1 MNTRKFMGIFAIA
14 FAFALAGCQ
23 SGGGSTNPTP
33 TTAQSGSG
41 SDGSS
46 TTAAPPAS
54 QSGSGGTTVPPANQ
68 GGDGTTTSPPPAAAY
83 TVSGTVSGSVIAG
96 VTITATPGGV
106 AAVTDD
112 SGNYVLKNLPAGSY
126 AVTSSY
132 SGVTFTPASK
142 TVTVSNGAVT
152 GVNFSD
158 PLQVLKE
165 DTLLYPCP
173 NAVCQKD
180 LITGDEAV
188 AVTPL
193 ATYGQE
199 QPVNVVPFRSGDRI
213 AFVGYNTN
221 GTWVSSLTP
230 GSTPIFAIDGNTNL
244 TADCYSAGDLSSF
257 DVAHTVTDGDIAVVP
272 VECSSPG
279 GGAGVNI
286 FVVKMDGSS
295 YFIRITDDQKIS
307 SSPVFAGV
315 NSTTGVLS
323 VLYIISPF
331 VKGAEPGDSSDSVI
345 WRQEVNTMST
355 PSLVGAPTIFAT
367 KVVDDARGLS
377 VNAARTKVAF
387 VRSVRGGHH
396 IFVKGLAKDSAPA
409 VDLGPGD
416 NPYWSLQQIG
426 SSSLILYSKD
436 GQLYAVSPDGTRR
449 FSVPTPSNPWGA
461 LVNVVF
467 APPV

>member
-1 MNTRKFMGIFAIA
+1 MRHRVLSTLRDYSGCRRRHGHGTRAPGDQLQRPVGGEHAAILNPSSVRRTQETGSISRRPQHSQRAGLAKRFPMNTRKFMGIFAIA

-126 AVTSSY
+126 AVTPSY

-213 AFVGYNTN
+213 AFVGYKYE
-221 GTWVSSLTP
+221 W
-230 GSTPIFAIDGNTNL
+230 
-244 TADCYSAGDLSSF
+244 DLGVF
-257 DVAHTVTDGDIAVVP
+257 PNPRVDPNICDRR
-272 VECSSPG
+272 EYEFNRRLLFG
-279 GGAGVNI
+279 GGSE
-286 FVVKMDGSS
+286 FFRCRS
-295 YFIRITDDQKIS
+295 YRD
-307 SSPVFAGV
+307 
-315 NSTTGVLS
+315 
-323 VLYIISPF
+323 
-331 VKGAEPGDSSDSVI
+331 
-345 WRQEVNTMST
+345 
-355 PSLVGAPTIFAT
+355 
-367 KVVDDARGLS
+367 
-377 VNAARTKVAF
+377 
-387 VRSVRGGHH
+387 
-396 IFVKGLAKDSAPA
+396 
-409 VDLGPGD
+409 
-416 NPYWSLQQIG
+416 
-426 SSSLILYSKD
+426 
-436 GQLYAVSPDGTRR
+436 
-449 FSVPTPSNPWGA
+449 
-461 LVNVVF
+461 
-467 APPV
+467 